1 MDQQQ
6 HQVIK
11 TEGIEPS
18 LNGGANTAIE
28 LVEHTPGTI
37 AIEEAV
43 GVTEEV
49 GEWVQEGD
57 QMKRVKV
64 CFPLACRLIADRL
77 TPEFHP
83 GSLSR
88 STS

>member
-11 TEGIEPS
+11 TEGVEPS
-18 LNGGANTAIE
+18 LNGGANAAIE
-28 LVEHTPGTI
+28 LAEHTPGTI

-64 CFPLACRLIADRL
+64 CSLPACLLIANRL

-83 GSLSR
+83 R
-88 STS
+88 FAI